1 MTAVSAIKGEKL
13 IVQVR
18 ATESGTE
25 FSRICLINTD
35 RSIEFSA
42 DVKEDSIPDCDHPED
57 PSWKT
62 RTVDT
67 LAADISGSGKWPSSQ
82 IEFFYDWFASGE
94 AKQIRFQQN
103 AGSAPAGQAFLRRL
117 QADAA
122 QHRRHDQGICDGRD
136 HAAVGRR
143 GAVEPGE
150 RMMRPGQI
158 TCGWAGADR
167 VFRFGLNEIE
177 EIEAAFDRSIFSIS
191 QRLRAR
197 EASLKK
203 RSARCCASG

>member
-25 FSRICLINTD
+25 FTRICLINTD

-103 AGSAPAGQAFLRRL
+103 AGSAPAGQGFFYGAYKLTRL
-117 QADAA
+117 NIAGTTKEYATGEITLQSD
-122 QHRRHDQGICDGRD
+122 
-136 HAAVGRR
+136 
-143 GAVEPGE
+143 GAVLWSP
-150 RMMRPGQI
+150 
-158 TCGWAGADR
+158 
-167 VFRFGLNEIE
+167 
-177 EIEAAFDRSIFSIS
+177 
-191 QRLRAR
+191 
-197 EASLKK
+197 ASE
-203 RSARCCASG
+203 